1 MIIGVDI
8 DNVLSN
14 FNEVLLEKFK
24 EHDKELRNTGIIDPN
39 AGYITRGMFDWTN
52 EEINEFYNNTVEEMI
67 KHLNVLDGAPEYI
80 SKLRKLGNKI
90 YIITGR
96 NNGEYTDPI
105 NITTKWL
112 DERNIEYD
120 KLIFTNSSDHH
131 AKTVVCLEESVNVMI
146 EDSTHNCRDCE
157 EYGIHTL
164 LMENVY
170 NEDDVQ
176 LQHVKNWKEI
186 YEYIIGCK

>member
-24 EHDKELRNTGIIDPN
+24 EHDKELRNTGIIDPK
-39 AGYITRGMFDWTN
+39 AGYITRGMFDWTT
-52 EEINEFYNNTVEEMI
+52 EEINEFYNNNVEEMI
-67 KHLNVLDGAPEYI
+67 QHLGVLDGAQEYI
-80 SKLRKLGNKI
+80 LKIKELGNKI

-96 NNGEYTDPI
+96 NNGDYKDPI
-105 NITTKWL
+105 NITKKWL
-112 DERNIEYD
+112 DENGIKYD
-120 KLIFTNSSDHH
+120 KLIFTDSSDHH
-131 AKTVVCLEESVNVMI
+131 AKTVVCLEESIKIMI

-157 EYGIHTL
+157 ESGIHTL

-170 NEDDVQ
+170 NDDDTQ

-186 YEYIIGCK
+186 YEYISKIS